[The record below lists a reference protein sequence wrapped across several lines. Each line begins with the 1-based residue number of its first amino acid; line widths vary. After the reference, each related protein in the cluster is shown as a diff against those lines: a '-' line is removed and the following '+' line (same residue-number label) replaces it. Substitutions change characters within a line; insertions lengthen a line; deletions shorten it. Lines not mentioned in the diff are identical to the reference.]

1 MWRGENVSAFRKAAG
16 IVLGSVVLAGIGL
29 AGCVSSGTHE
39 QTLAELDQART
50 AAARQ
55 AEADKKTLAEH
66 LDHIADLEKEK
77 ARVSNDLLAAQ
88 TALSKTE
95 AELARAKD
103 MAEQEQQRSRTLRDQ
118 VIKAQDESRQ
128 VTELSGEVRRERDQ
142 LKTKADDLQRQL
154 ETARQ
159 DLTAR
164 EDSLKG
170 SMARIAA
177 LEKHEQEL
185 SDAIRSSQGEIR
197 DLTTKLGAERAQV
210 AALQED
216 KQRLLGGTT
225 TAQSEIARLQKRAG
239 ELETD
244 AARAKDLE
252 KQVTERNQEIGEL
265 RHSLADRDA
274 VAAAL
279 AGQGD
284 ELKKTR
290 QRVDELTA
298 ELAKIS
304 GESATLQRERD
315 SLSGQVAK
323 LEEMTASLKKG
334 REEALGSLDAQKAN
348 LNRLEQ
354 ELASL
359 KKGKE
364 DALASLA
371 AQQSA
376 LKRLEEEKAAK
387 EAEIKRLTGTYEHLA
402 ASLRSEI
409 AKGDIKIKQVRD
421 RLTINMVDRILF
433 DSGSAKIKPV
443 GLKVMKQV
451 AEVLKNVGDK
461 QIRIEGHTDNV
472 PIGVGLKDRFA
483 SNWEL
488 STARATSVVRFLIDD
503 GGVAPEHLTAAGHAD
518 TQPVAHNDSEEGR
531 SQNRRIEI
539 ALYPKDLKSIAAE
552 IR

>member
-1 MWRGENVSAFRKAAG
+1 MRRHNDTSVFMRPAG
-16 IVLGSVVLAGIGL
+16 IALGMLALGWIGL
-29 AGCVSSGTHE
+29 SGCVSTGTHE
-39 QTLAELDQART
+39 QVLAELEQARN

-55 AEADKKTLAEH
+55 AEADKKALAEH
-66 LDHIADLEKEK
+66 AARLADLEKEK
-77 ARVSNDLLAAQ
+77 ARASNDLLAAQ
-88 TALSKTE
+88 SALSRTQ
-95 AELARAKD
+95 AELDRAKD
-103 MAEQEQQRSRTLRDQ
+103 TAEREQDSSRRLRDQ
-118 VIKAQDESRQ
+118 VIKAQEESRQ
-128 VTELSGEVRRERDQ
+128 ATELSGEVRRERDQ
-142 LKTKADDLQRQL
+142 LKTKSDDLQRQL

-159 DLTAR
+159 DLATR
-164 EDSLKG
+164 EEVLSG
-170 SMARIAA
+170 TMARVAA
-177 LEKHEQEL
+177 LEKKEQEL
-185 SDAIRSSQGEIR
+185 NGAVRTAQGEIR
-197 DLTTKLGAERAQV
+197 DLTTKLDAERAQV

-252 KQVTERNQEIGEL
+252 KQVTERNQEIGQL
-265 RHSLADRDA
+265 RHSLADRDS

-279 AGQGD
+279 AAQGD

-298 ELAKIS
+298 ELAAIS
-304 GESATLQRERD
+304 GESATLKRERD
-315 SLSGQVAK
+315 SLVGQVAK
-323 LEEMTASLKKG
+323 LEDMTASLKKG
-334 REEALGSLDAQKAN
+334 REEAQGALDAKKEE
-348 LNRLEQ
+348 LSRLER
-354 ELASL
+354 EIASL
-359 KKGKE
+359 KKGNE

-371 AQQSA
+371 TQQSA

-387 EAEIKRLTGTYEHLA
+387 EAEIKRLTGTYEDLA

-409 AKGDIKIKQVRD
+409 AQGDIKIKQVRD

-433 DSGSAKIKPV
+433 DSGSAKIKSA

-451 AEVLKNVGDK
+451 AEALKKVSDK

-472 PIGVGLKDRFA
+472 PIGIGLKDRFP

-488 STARATSVVRFLIDD
+488 STARATSVVRYLIDD
-503 GGVAPEHLTAAGHAD
+503 GGVAPEYLTAAGHAD

-539 ALYPKDLKSIAAE
+539 ALYPKDLKSIAE
-552 IR
+552 GIR